1 MVVLAVAFASAVQAG
16 IIIGMAHQSNSISSM
31 YNVLNSVSY
40 ASAESASLSLG
51 GTNAGG
57 FSIGFQFHTHR
68 EDLGDKYKPSLDIRN
83 APALFPAFLSVH
95 HISCISA
102 SVCVC
107 FHT

>member
-57 FSIGFQFHTHR
+57 FSIGFPNSFINYSGSTWTIAYGGGRYLHSR
-68 EDLGDKYKPSLDIRN
+68 G
-83 APALFPAFLSVH
+83 
-95 HISCISA
+95 
-102 SVCVC
+102 
-107 FHT
+107 